1 MIYILLS
8 VLFNAVLFVILK
20 LFSRFNI
27 NTLQALV
34 VNYFTA
40 FAMGLLFSKEE
51 FEYAE
56 IVKKTWFTG
65 SFLLGFLFIGVFY
78 VTALTSQRNGIS
90 VASVASKMSVIIPVC
105 FGVLLYN
112 ESMGFTKIIGVLL
125 ALIAVYFSS
134 KKEEGS
140 IADYKNILLP
150 VLVFFGA
157 GAIDTSLKIMQNNY
171 LPSEEIAMFSSHTFL
186 MAFSVGIVLVGFN
199 ILKNKM
205 KITGKS
211 ILGGIVLG
219 IPNYFSLYYLIKMLD
234 SRVFESS
241 TIFTIHNVAI
251 VVVST
256 LVAIL
261 FFKEKITMRNGIGIA
276 LALVAIFLVTN

>member
-8 VLFNAVLFVILK
+8 VLFNAVLFIILK

-112 ESMGFTKIIGVLL
+112 ESMGFAKIIGVLL

-186 MAFSVGIVLVGFN
+186 MAFSVGIVLIGFN

-276 LALVAIFLVTN
+276 LAIVAIFLVTN

>member
-8 VLFNAVLFVILK
+8 VLFNAVLFIILK

-40 FAMGLLFSKEE
+40 FAMGLLFSKEA

-112 ESMGFTKIIGVLL
+112 ESMGFAKIIGVLL

-186 MAFSVGIVLVGFN
+186 MAFSVGIVLIGFN

-256 LVAIL
+256 LVAIV

>member
-1 MIYILLS
+1 VIYILLS

-65 SFLLGFLFIGVFY
+65 SFLLGFLFISVFY

-105 FGVLLYN
+105 FGVLLHN
-112 ESMGFTKIIGVLL
+112 ESMGFAKIIGVLL

-186 MAFSVGIVLVGFN
+186 MAFSAGIVLIGFN
-199 ILKNKM
+199 ILKDKM

-211 ILGGIVLG
+211 ILGGIILG

>member
-112 ESMGFTKIIGVLL
+112 ESMGFAKIVGVLL

-186 MAFSVGIVLVGFN
+186 MAFSVGIVLIGFN

-276 LALVAIFLVTN
+276 LAIVAIFLVTN

>member
-1 MIYILLS
+1 VIYILLS

-112 ESMGFTKIIGVLL
+112 ESMGFAKIIGVLL

-186 MAFSVGIVLVGFN
+186 MAFSVGIVLIGFN

-276 LALVAIFLVTN
+276 LAIVAIFLVTN